1 MRAACIR
8 HEDREIVHAG
18 LSQGI
23 LNLRDGEHV
32 GFAPGEAAVAV
43 EHRLVRHGA
52 LARPWTLIWLT
63 VIVLL
68 PRKLSSSGRRRSLS
82 FSMARAARAALYA
95 ALSRAPERSRGRRF
109 P

>member
-1 MRAACIR
+1 
-8 HEDREIVHAG
+8 
-18 LSQGI
+18 
-23 LNLRDGEHV
+23 
-32 GFAPGEAAVAV
+32 
-43 EHRLVRHGA
+43 
-52 LARPWTLIWLT
+52 LIWLT